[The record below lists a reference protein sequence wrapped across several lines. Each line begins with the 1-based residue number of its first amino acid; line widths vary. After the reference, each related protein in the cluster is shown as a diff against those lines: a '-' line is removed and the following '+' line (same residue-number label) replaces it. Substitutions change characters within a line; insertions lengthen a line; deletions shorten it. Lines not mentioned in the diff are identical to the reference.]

1 MLKKKKNIKKKI
13 FKINTNKK
21 IKKKKII
28 NKKNKNYILKKK
40 NKNITH
46 TPQKN
51 YYQDNIN
58 ILINKYKF
66 YKKKILYKQKINKIF
81 QKRPPIL
88 TIMGHVNHGK
98 TSLID
103 CIRSSNIIDKEI
115 GNITQ
120 YIHGYNIK
128 TKLGRLTLLDTP
140 GHSTFKNMRKRGIKI
155 TDLIILVIAID
166 DGIMPQTI
174 EILEYANKY
183 NVPILIILN
192 KIDKKNYLN
201 NIKKIKQQLYK
212 FNILDTKLGGK
223 NIFIKISTKFKKG
236 INKLIKNIFIESKK
250 LNLKTRINGMSNGI
264 IIESGINTKIGPTA
278 KILIKK
284 GTLKLNDIFWS
295 NETWG
300 QVKFIYNN
308 NIKINQ
314 ATPSMVVEIAGL
326 SNIPKIN
333 KKFFVIKNKKIAK
346 KISKIKFNL
355 NKEIK
360 FNKQKKNNNC
370 TFNINNNKKINL
382 IIKTDVLSSLKT
394 IKEIIKKNKF
404 NNFKI
409 IYKGIGNINQTDLIF
424 AVTTKSIII
433 AFNIIKDNSIS
444 KNKQYN
450 CKIYFFNII
459 YNLINKLKKISNL
472 HNNKI
477 LPKNINIIGKAIIK
491 NIFKNNNSELIAG
504 CIVIKGY
511 IKINKKINIIRNNQI
526 IYKGNIKSIKIFKNN
541 VNIVKKNMECGI
553 YIKNFNN
560 IKIGDEIIS
569 KKYEKFKKTN

>member
-13 FKINTNKK
+13 FKINTNKQ
-21 IKKKKII
+21 IKKKNFI
-28 NKKNKNYILKKK
+28 NKKNKNYIKKKK
-40 NKNITH
+40 NKNINQN
-46 TPQKN
+46 PPKN

-81 QKRPPIL
+81 KNRPPIL

-120 YIHGYNIK
+120 YIHAYNIK
-128 TKLGRLTLLDTP
+128 TKLGHLTLLDTP

-183 NVPILIILN
+183 NVPILIVLN

-201 NIKKIKQQLYK
+201 NIKKIKLQLYK
-212 FNILDTKLGGK
+212 FNILDIKLGGK
-223 NIFIKISTKFKKG
+223 NKFIKISTKFKKG
-236 INKLIKNIFIESKK
+236 INKLIKNIFIESNK
-250 LNLKTRINGMSNGI
+250 LNLKTRINGISNGI

-284 GTLKLNDIFWS
+284 GTLKINDIFWS

-300 QVKFIYNN
+300 QIKFIYNN
-308 NIKINQ
+308 NIKINK

-333 KKFFVIKNKKIAK
+333 KKFFIIKNKKIAK

-360 FNKQKKNNNC
+360 FNKQKQNNNC
-370 TFNINNNKKINL
+370 IFDINNDKKINL

-394 IKEIIKKNKF
+394 IEEIIKKNKF

-433 AFNIIKDNSIS
+433 AFNIIKDNSIC
-444 KNKQYN
+444 KNKKYN

-472 HNNKI
+472 YNNKI
-477 LPKNINIIGKAIIK
+477 LPQNLNIIGKAIIK

-511 IKINKKINIIRNNQI
+511 IKINKKINIIRNNKI

-569 KKYEKFKKTN
+569 KKYEKYKKTN